1 MHNTKVLR
9 FGMVKGIRYPQ
20 PSFFLTNHINSV
32 SKPSYPKPSYPTHL
46 SWARYKGFSDK
57 KVWGFFYKFMDIP
70 QPLLK
75 VEDSIN
81 SKLEKI

>member
-1 MHNTKVLR
+1 MHDTKVLR

-20 PSFFLTNHINSV
+20 PSSFLTNHINSV
-32 SKPSYPKPSYPTHL
+32 SKPLYPKPSYPTY
-46 SWARYKGFSDK
+46 ARYEGFVGK
-57 KVWGFFYKFMDIP
+57 KVWGFFNRIMDIP

-75 VEDSIN
+75 IEDSIN